1 MPQADSKVES
11 LRALPLF
18 AGVGTRD
25 LERVAALC
33 DWATAAQGSVLTAE
47 GRAGLEFFLIVSG
60 AAEVQV
66 GGEVVGRM
74 GPGECFGELALLDHG
89 IPRRHA
95 TVVATEPMGM
105 YVFEARGFASLLDA
119 MPAVAQRIRD
129 LGTTRQQHDA
139 QRA

>member
-1 MPQADSKVES
+1 MSQADNKVES

-18 AGVGTRD
+18 AGVGTRE

-33 DWATAAQGSVLTAE
+33 DWATAAPGSMLTAE

-60 AAEVQV
+60 AAEVRV

-74 GPGECFGELALLDHG
+74 GPGECFGELALLGHG
-89 IPRRHA
+89 IPLRQA

-105 YVFEARGFASLLDA
+105 YVFEARGFASLLDS
-119 MPAVAQRIRD
+119 MPVVARRIRD
-129 LGTTRQQHDA
+129 LGSTRQRRDQPA
-139 QRA
+139 